1 MADYISDI
9 KFIRSATK
17 QAFGIREIK
26 DAYELNDRD
35 IEKTIEY
42 LKARY
47 PTKTMETRELQTTIK
62 QNTKFWNTRKIIFTV
77 ISLAFFVLFAVLIG
91 LHINDE
97 KPWIVVMLIFPAVV
111 SVGCFL
117 YALFPQIAQTDEN
130 TNSTNSIESN
140 NEKERIRAYK
150 SAKRWI
156 LFAFIIDC
164 IDSAYKNLTKKKK

>member
-1 MADYISDI
+1 MVDYISDI

-42 LKARY
+42 LKAKY
-47 PTKTMETRELQTTIK
+47 PTKTMETRELQTTINK
-62 QNTKFWNTRKIIFTV
+62 KTKFWNTGKIICIV
-77 ISLAFFVLFAVLIG
+77 VSLSFLALFAVLIG
-91 LHINDE
+91 LHIDDE
-97 KPWIVVMLIFPAVV
+97 DPWVVVMLILPEVV
-111 SVGCFL
+111 SAGCFL
-117 YALFPQIAQTDEN
+117 YALFPQMAQTDEN
-130 TNSTNSIESN
+130 TNSTISVESD
-140 NEKERIRAYK
+140 NEKEKKRAYK

-164 IDSAYKNLTKKKK
+164 IDSAYKILTKKKK